1 MASAGAH
8 SHPPSNT
15 PPSVDMENNRPCIV
29 LAEVAGKAL
38 FSTKLGQI
46 APRPVPDP
54 PEPVIA
60 RTPNVNLE
68 CSHQIDRFVQQLRDE
83 FPAQCNEIFVGYYTI
98 YDYFDA
104 YDIHRLGERHVASA
118 LDRIATQN
126 STAVQNFVAEWC
138 PRNYPKVQKICY
150 GTTLLELFSEAEI
163 KERGELFLT
172 IAVISIRNALESTAK
187 KQEAQAKDRT
197 RVISSP
203 NEEATV
209 KQEVPHAE
217 SSRIDQG
224 QTSRVPPGLLRV
236 EWRQPHQ
243 SSAAQVGTVP
253 SLEPAHPPSVAV
265 HPASAIR
272 RGSQASTSVPVTP
285 TLSQKSPYLAA
296 KSHPSK
302 STPRVQAY
310 HSNTG
315 MIPSTHQRH
324 RSTPRMNA
332 MTPGFVPQSSM
343 GVPTSA
349 PPTRG
354 PPSQAAT
361 PQTIGA
367 QLYLPPAP
375 FQGIPHGFEVGAMH
389 RELNPF
395 PGFTGNPNLHSNSP
409 DMPYAATQAT
419 PHMPVAQPSGV
430 PGPAYMPIPTLTSPP
445 MLPPHLANMTNLQY
459 GGTMPSMRSRRM
471 SGPALRQDYGS
482 RFQGKQAG
490 KGSRGGRRNS
500 MRGNHIGGT
509 FRDPAAGQL
518 GPAAGTLSVGNTEPF
533 PAFVPQVEAPRR
545 ADAGNSLPINRGLK
559 PSVWVHNFHRGFPLD
574 VASRELKA
582 FFESQLHRPVVDVKV
597 SIDKR
602 NRPFAHV
609 NMTTFQDANMALH
622 LDEALFFGYPL
633 VVKIPAKAESL
644 LPEGYDLKKGYP
656 LSAPAQF
663 AQTPTI
669 RHTAPFVPI
678 ETSAMEP
685 FGQDRRQSVSE
696 HRAPSATS
704 NQRSRGP
711 SRTYEAT
718 ADNPM
723 SYSPQDARR
732 MQPIEVSK
740 QAVGDTPQA
749 PQSHPAPTTATSST
763 EDPGQRPDSRCSS
776 SANSTKQK
784 KRKIIRSKKADSN
797 KSRSGTTTPEPST
810 TGSMERA
817 ATTER
822 QSQMESATKLHG
834 DDAGLV
840 DKKMTTILERRE
852 QEKKQKPTS
861 SSDSQ
866 NQKDVPSADVAV
878 ESKDSEFERTKEK
891 TNASDQE
898 SNHSAPSTEQGN
910 VAGSEERSGA
920 VKAEKPSSALRQ
932 AKVAVPDINIH
943 CRKEKQGSLS
953 AASSTRVSY
962 AQAAASAKAATVAAN
977 SARSPIPEREA
988 ESRYYTPIETLHSPH
1003 STKSEK
1009 TLSPGTPMKGTTSQ
1023 VEDATPEKD
1032 DSFVTVQ
1039 EEPPLAAKEQKERE
1053 DSPKEADEQIHDS
1066 RTVSPEAADIPTTP
1080 PAEEEYVQ
1088 VEVALPT
1095 TAALADQQ
1103 VSLAQTEA
1111 ISANERTAS
1120 WAEDVA
1126 AYAKSSSPMEMR
1138 PDEGEAADQTGNIS
1152 MESSTVAEGSAKTT
1166 SQDTGSIHP
1175 NARPKGDK
1183 KKQSKKGKS
1192 YGKGKKGTSAGSS
1205 DDFEFVDFADGRI

>member
-1 MASAGAH
+1 
-8 SHPPSNT
+8 
-15 PPSVDMENNRPCIV
+15 MENNRPCIV

-518 GPAAGTLSVGNTEPF
+518 GPAA
-533 PAFVPQVEAPRR
+533 
-545 ADAGNSLPINRGLK
+545 
-559 PSVWVHNFHRGFPLD
+559 
-574 VASRELKA
+574 ASRELKA

-685 FGQDRRQSVSE
+685 FGQD
-696 HRAPSATS
+696 P
-704 NQRSRGP
+704 
-711 SRTYEAT
+711 
-718 ADNPM
+718 
-723 SYSPQDARR
+723 
-732 MQPIEVSK
+732 
-740 QAVGDTPQA
+740 
-749 PQSHPAPTTATSST
+749 
-763 EDPGQRPDSRCSS
+763 
-776 SANSTKQK
+776 NSTKQK

-898 SNHSAPSTEQGN
+898 SNHSAPSTKQGN

-953 AASSTRVSY
+953 AASSTR
-962 AQAAASAKAATVAAN
+962 
-977 SARSPIPEREA
+977 
-988 ESRYYTPIETLHSPH
+988 
-1003 STKSEK
+1003 SEK

-1053 DSPKEADEQIHDS
+1053 DSPQEADEQIHDS

-1138 PDEGEAADQTGNIS
+1138 PDEGEAADQTG
-1152 MESSTVAEGSAKTT
+1152 
-1166 SQDTGSIHP
+1166 SIHP

-1192 YGKGKKGTSAGSS
+1192 YGKGKKGTSGSS

>member
-98 YDYFDA
+98 HDYFDA

-138 PRNYPKVQKICY
+138 PRNHPKVQKICY

-253 SLEPAHPPSVAV
+253 SLEPVHPPSVAV

-389 RELNPF
+389 REINPF
-395 PGFTGNPNLHSNSP
+395 PSFTGNPNLHSNSP

-419 PHMPVAQPSGV
+419 PHMPVAQPSGA

-518 GPAAGTLSVGNTEPF
+518 GPAA
-533 PAFVPQVEAPRR
+533 AA
-545 ADAGNSLPINRGLK
+545 
-559 PSVWVHNFHRGFPLD
+559 
-574 VASRELKA
+574 RELKA

-669 RHTAPFVPI
+669 RHTVPFVPI

-685 FGQDRRQSVSE
+685 FGQD
-696 HRAPSATS
+696 H
-704 NQRSRGP
+704 
-711 SRTYEAT
+711 
-718 ADNPM
+718 
-723 SYSPQDARR
+723 ARR

-840 DKKMTTILERRE
+840 DKKITTILERRE

-891 TNASDQE
+891 TNARDQE
-898 SNHSAPSTEQGN
+898 SNHSASSTEQGN

-932 AKVAVPDINIH
+932 AKVAVPDINIY

-1039 EEPPLAAKEQKERE
+1039 EEPPLAAKEQKERG
-1053 DSPKEADEQIHDS
+1053 DSPQEADEQIHDS

-1126 AYAKSSSPMEMR
+1126 AYAKSSSPIEMR

-1192 YGKGKKGTSAGSS
+1192 YGKGKKGTS
-1205 DDFEFVDFADGRI
+1205 VHK